1 MKKRK
6 QKTKSYTMTCPP
18 LMRAEISRQAS
29 ETGRSLSGYLTWL
42 IRNDCR
48 KRGLIKE

>member
-6 QKTKSYTMTCPP
+6 QKTSSYTMTCSP
-18 LMRAEISRQAS
+18 LLKAEIRRKAA
-29 ETGRSLSGYLTWL
+29 ETGRSASGYLTWL

-48 KRGLIKE
+48 KQGLIKE